1 VEDLKDQWAEGR
13 FNSENQAICTAA
25 NVSAV
30 HQLKAF
36 QEIIDIDV
44 DEINQELEGGS
55 KESLGVAPNWVS
67 GAPKGN

>member
-1 VEDLKDQWAEGR
+1 VASLKEQWADGR
-13 FNSENQAICTAA
+13 FNSENQAICTVA

-30 HQLKAF
+30 HELKAF

-44 DEINQELEGGS
+44 DEINQELESGG
-55 KESLGVAPNWVS
+55 KERLGVAPNWVS